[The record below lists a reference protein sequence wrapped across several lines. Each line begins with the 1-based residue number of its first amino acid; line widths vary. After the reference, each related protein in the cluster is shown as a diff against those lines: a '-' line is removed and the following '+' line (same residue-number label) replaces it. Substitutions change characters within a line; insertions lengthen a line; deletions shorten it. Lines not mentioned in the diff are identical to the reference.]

1 MYDLD
6 TDTDSQRNTVY
17 DTDIDTDTK
26 NNTMYGLYTDTDT
39 QNTQCTAQRQT
50 QKRSQYTS
58 HTVKDTD
65 TETLTRTLTQTL
77 THTLTHSVFSVR
89 TYLLS
94 LVLSVTFSPS
104 FLDCPPGQEA
114 VACLSDVC
122 RHARCPFKSY
132 AKCRVN
138 PCDGCRPEFRD
149 DNNQRVNCSA
159 CKTYLE
165 AGECCTRMWI
175 FLRLP
180 KAIFH

>member
-1 MYDLD
+1 
-6 TDTDSQRNTVY
+6 
-17 DTDIDTDTK
+17 
-26 NNTMYGLYTDTDT
+26 MYGTETDAKT
-39 QNTQCTAQRQT
+39 R
-50 QKRSQYTS
+50 
-58 HTVKDTD
+58 TVHIIHKDTD
-65 TETLTRTLTQTL
+65 TETLTLILTLTQCL
-77 THTLTHSVFSVR
+77 LSR

-94 LVLSVTFSPS
+94 LVLSVTFYPS

-122 RHARCPFKSY
+122 RHARCPFKPY
-132 AKCRVN
+132 AKCRMN

-165 AGECCTRMWI
+165 AGERCTRMWI